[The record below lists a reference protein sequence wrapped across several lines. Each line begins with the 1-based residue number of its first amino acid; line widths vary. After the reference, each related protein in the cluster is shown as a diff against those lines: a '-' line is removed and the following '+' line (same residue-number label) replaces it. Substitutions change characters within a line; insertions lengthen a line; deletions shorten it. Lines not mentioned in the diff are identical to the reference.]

1 MKKILNG
8 IVVFIL
14 MVALIIS
21 VSIIDRKININEI
34 SVPLTSNNLIQQ
46 NDYDINVIPD
56 KYNTGA
62 IEPNGGFT
70 NIPEDSLTLNDVLF
84 LEYNN
89 GYKLDLFYRNK
100 TIEGAVIFE
109 NVDFKTNFTD
119 YNSCKIED
127 RNIKLVFNNCKFDDI
142 LTPPGESKV
151 EYEFNNCTIKHFAG
165 SNATFNRCRIGDS
178 YKDGLNP
185 YHDVTVNDCYFVNLS
200 TAINSDTEYHTD
212 GTQIF
217 GRTNVIAENIKYNN
231 CRFEMPQLA
240 YENSRINAC
249 FMLQLEFSDGK
260 NISFD
265 NCKLNGG
272 GFAIYC
278 RALKGFTFSDVNI
291 SNVKIGAANRF
302 GFFYNDISEGA
313 NIDYN
318 SVVAT
323 QNLYVG
329 TVYKNDEKIYLSVT
343 NDTNQDRILRVFTSS
358 GEKYDYNIKACPTY
372 EQIGNMEFEEFPF
385 DQLIE
390 VPENSD
396 WVVCCDATSGSEE
409 QIRYVNWTNDD
420 VYLSL
425 AKKEE
430 LEIEADTDSTMNNA
444 SEPSDSNIVDSG
456 VCGKD
461 VTYKL
466 YNNGELCLVGEGDTK
481 NYSSSTNAPWY
492 DYREDVTSIV
502 IDEEIDSIGN
512 QLFRNCNNLNEVEIP
527 EGVTSIGANSFMG
540 CNSLEKI
547 TLPVSLKSIGKYAF
561 WNTNL
566 AEIIYNG
573 TDEQFSAIEIY
584 SCNPSYLTEYE
595 VPKATLVDSGSCGN
609 DVAWELYSDG
619 KMILSGTGKTIDY
632 NSVNIAPWNNK
643 YEDVIISVEVG
654 EDITSLG
661 NQLFRKCINLKDVK
675 LPTTLEKIG
684 TNTFINCESLVEIT
698 LPNSLT
704 SIGNAAFKASGLK
717 VINYSGSS
725 EEWDKILIGT
735 NALPVGAIINY

>member
-8 IVVFIL
+8 IAVIIL
-14 MVALIIS
+14 MLSLIIS
-21 VSIIDRKININEI
+21 ASIIDRKININDI
-34 SVPLTSNNLIQQ
+34 SVPLTSNNRIQQ

-62 IEPNGGFT
+62 VEPSEGFT
-70 NIPEDSLTLNDVLF
+70 IIPEDSLTLNNILF
-84 LEYNN
+84 LKYND
-89 GYKLDLFYRNK
+89 GYKLDFYYRNK
-100 TIEGAVIFE
+100 NIEGTIVFE
-109 NVDFKTNFTD
+109 NVDFKTNLTD
-119 YNSCKIED
+119 YNSGKIED
-127 RNIKLVFNNCKFDDI
+127 RKIKLVFNNCKFDDI
-142 LTPPGESKV
+142 STPPGKSQV

-165 SNATFNRCRIGDS
+165 SNVTFNRCRIGDS

-185 YHDVTVNDCYFVNLS
+185 YNDVTINSCYFVNLS

-217 GRTNVIAENIKYNN
+217 GRANVIAENIKYTN

-249 FMLQLEFSDGK
+249 LMLQLEFSDGK

-291 SNVKIGAANRF
+291 SNIKIGAANRF
-302 GFFYNDISEGA
+302 GFFYKDISEGA
-313 NIDYN
+313 NIDYD

-329 TVYKNDEKIYLSVT
+329 TVLKKNGKVYLSVT
-343 NDTNQDRILRVFTSS
+343 NDTNQERILRIFTSS
-358 GEKYDYNIKACPTY
+358 GKTYDYNIKACPTY
-372 EQIGNMEFEEFPF
+372 EQIGDMEFEEFPF

-390 VPENSD
+390 VSEDSD

-409 QIRYVNWTNDD
+409 QIRYVNWTKED

-425 AKKEE
+425 VKKDE
-430 LEIEADTDSTMNNA
+430 LEIDINEDSTMNNA
-444 SEPSDSNIVDSG
+444 SEPSESNIIDSG
-456 VCGKD
+456 TCGKD

-466 YNNGELCLVGEGDTK
+466 YDDGELCLIGEGNTK
-481 NYSSSTNAPWY
+481 NYSSSINAPWY
-492 DYREDVTSIV
+492 DYREDVTSVV

-527 EGVTSIGANSFMG
+527 DGVTSIGANSFMG
-540 CNSLEKI
+540 CDSLEKI
-547 TLPVSLKSIGKYAF
+547 TLPVSLESIGKYAF

-566 AEIIYNG
+566 SEIVYNG

-584 SCNPSYLTEYE
+584 SCNPSYLVEYE
-595 VPKATLVDSGSCGN
+595 VPKATLVDNGSCGN
-609 DVAWELYSDG
+609 DVTWELYSDG
-619 KMILSGTGKTIDY
+619 KMIISGTGKTIDY
-632 NSVNIAPWNNK
+632 NSAKVAPWNNK
-643 YEDVIISVEVG
+643 YEDIITSIEVG
-654 EDITSLG
+654 EGITSLG
-661 NQLFRKCINLKDVK
+661 NQMFRKCVKLKDVK
-675 LPTTLEKIG
+675 LPTTLETIG
-684 TNTFINCESLVEIT
+684 TNTFINCESLVEIS
-698 LPNSLT
+698 LPKSIT
-704 SIGNAAFKASGLK
+704 YIGNAAFKASGLK
-717 VINYSGSS
+717 
-725 EEWDKILIGT
+725 
-735 NALPVGAIINY
+735 IINYNGSSDEWSKISIGTSAFPTGITINY